1 MILGNLYLSAVLLS
15 LMYPIAPSLPA
26 IAVNAQT
33 KGLAKGQKVVYRPPK
48 NIGAPRHT
56 VGALSR
62 SGDCKGSQCLAPLL
76 PVDTEGKLNHFP
88 LTGSDRPT
96 FFINV
101 PITSGNVIFTLY
113 SASTSGD
120 LERRVFR
127 TIFPIA
133 CTSSG
138 IFRFSLPPNSPPLD
152 VDSNYAW
159 EFAVGRNR
167 AKGLVR
173 RIKLSSN
180 LIDQIDRMNP
190 LERASTYA
198 NEGIWFDSLESLAEL
213 RASQPN
219 NSDAITAW
227 KELLIA
233 NELKEI
239 ADQPIAQCK

>member
-1 MILGNLYLSAVLLS
+1 MILANLYLSGVLLS
-15 LMYPIAPSLPA
+15 LYPIAPSLST

-62 SGDCKGSQCLAPLL
+62 SGDCKGSQCLVPLL

-101 PITSGNVIFTLY
+101 PVTSGNVIFTLY

-133 CTSSG
+133 CTSAG
-138 IFRFSLPPNSPPLD
+138 IFRFNLPPNSPPLD
-152 VDSNYAW
+152 VDRNYAW
-159 EFAVGRNR
+159 EFALGENR

-173 RIKLSSN
+173 RVELNSSA
-180 LIDQIDRMNP
+180 IGQIRQMNP
-190 LERASTYA
+190 LERAATYA
-198 NEGIWFDSLESLAEL
+198 NAGIWFESLESLAEL

-219 NSDAITAW
+219 NSDANTGW
-227 KELLIA
+227 KELLKD

-239 ADQPIAQCK
+239 AEQPIAKCK